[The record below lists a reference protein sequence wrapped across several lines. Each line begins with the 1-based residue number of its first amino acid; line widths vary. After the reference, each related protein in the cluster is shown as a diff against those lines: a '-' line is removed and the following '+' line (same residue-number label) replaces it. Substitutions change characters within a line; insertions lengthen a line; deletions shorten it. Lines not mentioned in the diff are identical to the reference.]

1 MTVELRPMT
10 SEEFDGWLGR
20 ARDEY
25 AEAVRVELGYTA
37 DAAREKSN
45 RDFTGLLPD
54 GVSSPGQTML
64 TAEDSAS
71 GELVGYLWFGE
82 RDFGGQRIGFVWNIE
97 VLEAARGRGYGRAIM
112 STLEAQVAAR
122 GIDRID
128 LNVFGGNNVARALYR
143 SLGYR
148 ETHVGMSKQLS
159 PEV

>member
-1 MTVELRPMT
+1 VTVDLRRMTDD
-10 SEEFDGWLGR
+10 EFKGWLGR

-37 DAAREKSN
+37 AAAREKSD
-45 RDFTGLLPD
+45 RDFTDLLPD

-64 TAEDSAS
+64 TAEDSGS

-112 STLEAQVAAR
+112 SALEEQVADH

-128 LNVFGGNNVARALYR
+128 LNVFGSNDVARALYR

-148 ETHVGMSKQLS
+148 ETHVGMSKMLS
-159 PEV
+159 SEG